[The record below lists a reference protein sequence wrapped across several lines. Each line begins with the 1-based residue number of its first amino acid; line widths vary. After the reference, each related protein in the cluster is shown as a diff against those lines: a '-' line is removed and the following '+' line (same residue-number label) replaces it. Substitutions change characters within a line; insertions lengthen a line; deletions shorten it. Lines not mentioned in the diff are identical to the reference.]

1 MKDFKKFREYVYDL
15 AKRRFGEIS
24 LEVDLRLNLELE
36 AIRVNRRT
44 MMLNT
49 ISLIIRELETEGI
62 YCESTQQSGYNVSL
76 VCYLLGISLF
86 NPMAHPELITE
97 RYVINTMDRIS
108 GMTFTV
114 DSNILEK
121 LKNILNEHGLKD
133 VCSTEHSYLKQIE
146 GTCYDVYVVNN
157 NLEDAESSRFELRI
171 RYTDHK
177 TLDRNMLNMI
187 GVDRYESI
195 PDNDSMTWKII
206 HELDIFG
213 TTRHLTMTNYESIRS
228 IRPETV
234 SELSEALSFEHD
246 KQYGLLQE
254 YLKNKHAR
262 ATIYTGDAVIDEI
275 LSHTHG
281 VLMYSRQQEAYMKRL
296 NELSRS
302 DTKEYDLCNEYLN
315 RQLAH
320 NIIHNKSD
328 NYVKASKMY
337 RLAYIK
343 VHYPEVFKRG
353 IEYSTNH

>member
-1 MKDFKKFREYVYDL
+1 MKDFKKFREHVYDL
-15 AKRRFGEIS
+15 AKRKFGEIS

-97 RYVINTMDRIS
+97 RYVTNTMDRIS

-157 NLEDAESSRFELRI
+157 NLEDAESSSFELRI
-171 RYTDHK
+171 RYTNHK
-177 TLDRNMLNMI
+177 TLDRNILNMV
-187 GVDRYESI
+187 GVDRYENI
-195 PDNDSMTWKII
+195 PDNDSMTWEMI
-206 HELDIFG
+206 HNLDVFG

-262 ATIYTGDAVIDEI
+262 AKIYTGDAVIDEI

-302 DTKEYDLCNEYLN
+302 D
-315 RQLAH
+315 
-320 NIIHNKSD
+320 IH
-328 NYVKASKMY
+328 Y
-337 RLAYIK
+337 RDHTL
-343 VHYPEVFKRG
+343 
-353 IEYSTNH
+353 